1 MVLIPPWGRDNALE
15 PGLERSAP
23 VKAVLVVEH
32 HAATA
37 ESLRQALLRAGYG
50 VRSARTPQEALA
62 LCASEPPDAVVLAAD
77 FPRHEG
83 KSLGALFRGRAEG
96 KSIPLLAVDK
106 GHLGPGH
113 AAGVRAVLEFRP
125 DGYFPDGS
133 RTDDILAR
141 LKAALGRAPAPPQPA
156 AARPPW
162 AQTLERPPVQAS
174 SIGKD
179 PLPDV
184 LHAIWRLRRDGLL
197 VVAAGQDVRRL
208 FLLGGAPVAF
218 DSDVPGEDFASHLE
232 RSGLMPPA
240 EARRLAAM
248 RGLGTWRLALQLAGG
263 PLGAEAFEPA
273 WAGYVRTRAASLLRL
288 REGQCAFYA
297 GAEFR
302 GGIDLAVLPALAPVL
317 DGARR
322 LMTARDFAA
331 ALKGLGKRFP
341 HRTPEFAGDLPALG
355 LDVEDVKFALQLN
368 GHFTTRELL
377 AGAPGELHRRWSLLW
392 FLRLTGDVAF
402 APAALPAGEVGVKAP
417 AVAALPRRLKR
428 LEPGLVAELREGALQ
443 VITGSYFHALGLG
456 IGADTAE
463 VERAYAER
471 VQRFHPDSYPDR
483 DLSGL
488 EDLFLTVQERLGA
501 ARRVLGSPERRR
513 AYLAHRVSRSGLRAA
528 DPVPEAEVELWRGH
542 GAMLRGDWTA
552 ARRAFDLALALNP
565 REPSYYPLAAWATW
579 MAGPRP
585 ARERGVAALALLK
598 KALAMDPE
606 LARAHLVAAVVEL
619 KLGETARARARLERL
634 LVVAPGWAAARAAWE
649 ALSP

>member
-1 MVLIPPWGRDNALE
+1 M
-15 PGLERSAP
+15 
-23 VKAVLVVEH
+23 KAILVVDH

-37 ESLRQALLRAGYG
+37 GSLRQALLRAGHG
-50 VRSARTPQEALA
+50 VRWARTPQEALA
-62 LCASEPPDAVVLAAD
+62 LYAAEHPDAVVLAAD

-83 KSLGALFRGRAEG
+83 KSLGVLLRGMAQG
-96 KSIPLLAVDK
+96 KSLPLLAVDK
-106 GHLGPGH
+106 GHLGPTH

-141 LKAALGRAPAPPQPA
+141 LQAALGRGAVPSQPA
-156 AARPPW
+156 AARVPW
-162 AQTLERPPVQAS
+162 AQVLERSPVQAS
-174 SIGKD
+174 SLGKD

-184 LHAIWRLRRDGLL
+184 LHALWRLRRDGIL
-197 VVAAGQDVRRL
+197 VVAAGPDVRRL

-218 DSDVPGEDFASHLE
+218 ESDVPGEDFAAHLE
-232 RSGLMPPA
+232 RSGLMPQA
-240 EARRLAAM
+240 DARRLAAM

-263 PLGAEAFEPA
+263 PLGGEAFQPA
-273 WAGYVRTRAASLLRL
+273 WAGYVRAMAASLLRL

-302 GGIDLAVLPALAPVL
+302 DGMDLAALPALAPVL

-331 ALKGLGKRFP
+331 ALRGLGKRFP

-368 GHFTTRELL
+368 GHVTTRDLL

-402 APAALPAGEVGVKAP
+402 APAALPAGEVGGP
-417 AVAALPRRLKR
+417 AATSASPLRRLKR
-428 LEPGLVAELREGALQ
+428 LKPELAAELREGALQ
-443 VITGSYFHALGLG
+443 VITGSYFHVLGLG

-463 VERAYAER
+463 VEHAYAER
-471 VQRFHPDSYPDR
+471 VQRFHPDSYPDH

-501 ARRVLGSPERRR
+501 ARRVLGSPEKRR
-513 AYLAHRVSRSGLRAA
+513 AYLAHLVTRSGLRAA

-542 GAMLRGDWTA
+542 AAMLRGDWA
-552 ARRAFDLALALNP
+552 ASRRAFDLALALNP

-579 MAGPRP
+579 MAGARP
-585 ARERGVAALALLK
+585 VRERGVAALALLK
-598 KALAMDPE
+598 KALALDPE
-606 LARAHLVAAVVEL
+606 LPRAHLVAAVVEL
-619 KLGETARARARLERL
+619 KLGETALARARLERL
-634 LVVAPGWAAARAAWE
+634 LIVQPGLAAARAAWE

>member
-1 MVLIPPWGRDNALE
+1 
-15 PGLERSAP
+15 
-23 VKAVLVVEH
+23 VKAILVVEH

-37 ESLRQALLRAGYG
+37 ESLRQALLRAGHG
-50 VRSARTPQEALA
+50 VRCARTPHEALA
-62 LCASEPPDAVVLAAD
+62 LYASERPDAVVLAAD

-83 KSLGALFRGRAEG
+83 KSLGALLRGMSEG
-96 KSIPLLAVDK
+96 RSLPLLAVDK
-106 GHLGPGH
+106 AHLGPSR

-141 LKAALGRAPAPPQPA
+141 LKAALGRSAGPSQPT
-156 AARPPW
+156 AARPAW
-162 AQTLERPPVQAS
+162 AQTLERPPVQATS
-174 SIGKD
+174 LEKD
-179 PLPDV
+179 PLPEV
-184 LHAIWRLRRDGLL
+184 LHGLWRLRRDGVL
-197 VVAAGQDVRRL
+197 VVATGAEVRRL
-208 FLLGGAPVAF
+208 FLLEGAPVAF
-218 DSDVPGEDFASHLE
+218 DTDVPGEDFASHLE
-232 RSGLMPPA
+232 RAGLMPQA

-248 RGLGTWRLALQLAGG
+248 RGLGPWKLALQLAGG
-263 PLGAEAFEPA
+263 PLGAEAFQPA
-273 WAGYVRTRAASLLRL
+273 WAGYVRAMAASLLRL
-288 REGQCAFYA
+288 RGGQCAFYA

-302 GGIDLAVLPALAPVL
+302 EGVDLALLPALAPVL

-331 ALKGLGKRFP
+331 ALKGLGKRYP

-368 GHFTTRELL
+368 GHATTRELL

-402 APAALPAGEVGVKAP
+402 APAAFPAGDVGGPPAP
-417 AVAALPRRLKR
+417 AAPRRHKQLKPE
-428 LEPGLVAELREGALQ
+428 LAAELREGALQ

-456 IGADTAE
+456 LGADTAE

-471 VQRFHPDSYPDR
+471 VQRFHPDSYPDQ

-501 ARRVLGSPERRR
+501 ARRVLGSPEKRR
-513 AYLAHRVSRSGLRAA
+513 AYLAHLVTRSGLRTAE
-528 DPVPEAEVELWRGH
+528 PVPEAEVELWRGH
-542 GAMLRGDWTA
+542 GAMLRGDWAA

-565 REPSYYPLAAWATW
+565 REPAYYPLAAWATW

-585 ARERGVAALALLK
+585 VRERGVAALALLK
-598 KALAMDPE
+598 KALALDPE
-606 LARAHLVAAVVEL
+606 LPRAHLVAAVVEL
-619 KLGETARARARLERL
+619 ELGETVPARARLERL
-634 LVVAPGWAAARAAWE
+634 LLSRPGWAPALAAWE